1 MFRQWFHG
9 AAIAASL
16 FSGMPYWR
24 EENPRATAR
33 AKASAHHHR

>member
-1 MFRQWFHG
+1 MFKQWFHG

-24 EENPRATAR
+24 DENPRATAR
-33 AKASAHHHR
+33 KAPTKSHH